1 MGFLKNLFSRSSDTE
16 TDDPLDRLIIEATEN
31 PARREAFYRELLRSR
46 LWVPGE
52 LHDGEALIRPYELED
67 RKTILIFSSPERMVE
82 GLRDRPEFFGANGR
96 ALLESLPP
104 FDSLLLNYRTRTQKE
119 FTPSEVAAI
128 LDGSIFAPE
137 EGGHCASRSMIVG
150 QPKEYPV
157 RLMEELKRR
166 LPARAEVQA
175 AYLAQITGEGSD
187 APHIIIAFETGMGG
201 PEFEL
206 LRSRATELAAACGAE
221 GVEFTRL
228 ANDALGE
235 YMRKESEPFYRAA
248 SLEE

>member
-1 MGFLKNLFSRSSDTE
+1 MNFLKNLFSRSSDSG
-16 TDDPLDRLIIEATEN
+16 TDTPLDRLILEATEN
-31 PARREAFYRELLRSR
+31 PGRRELFYRELLRSR

-52 LHDGEALIRPYELED
+52 LHDGEILIRPYELEE
-67 RKTILIFSSPERMVE
+67 RKTILIFSSPDRMAE

-128 LDGSIFAPE
+128 LDGSIFNQEE
-137 EGGHCASRSMIVG
+137 EGSHCASRPMIVG

-166 LPARAEVQA
+166 LPARDEVRA
-175 AYLAQITGEGSD
+175 AYLAQIMEEGID
-187 APHIIIAFETGMGG
+187 EPRIIIAFETGMGEQ
-201 PEFEL
+201 EFEL
-206 LRSRATELAAACGAE
+206 FRSRAMELASACQAE
-221 GVEFTRL
+221 GVEFRRL
-228 ANDALGE
+228 ASDALGE

-248 SLEE
+248 LL

>member
-1 MGFLKNLFSRSSDTE
+1 MGFLKNLFSRSGDSG

-52 LHDGEALIRPYELED
+52 LHDGEVLIRPYELDE
-67 RKTILIFSSPERMVE
+67 RKTILIFSSPDRMAE
-82 GLRDRPEFFGANGR
+82 GLRERPEFFGANGHV
-96 ALLESLPP
+96 LLESLPP

-128 LDGSIFAPE
+128 LDGSIFVQGQ
-137 EGGHCASRSMIVG
+137 EGSHCASRGMIVG

-166 LPARAEVQA
+166 LPARDEVHA
-175 AYLAQITGEGSD
+175 AYLAQTVEEGSEE
-187 APHIIIAFETGMGG
+187 PHIIIAFETELNDE
-201 PEFEL
+201 EFEL
-206 LRSRATELAAACGAE
+206 LRSRATELAVACQAE
-221 GVEFTRL
+221 GVQFARL

-248 SLEE
+248 KV